1 LSRPVW
7 LIIPDA
13 VGRGF
18 EGPGAE
24 AVPVTDKLGL
34 GLNLG
39 YWVRPGDASA
49 LVLAAE
55 RLGYESVWTAESWG
69 SDALT
74 PLAWYGART
83 SRIKLGTSVLQIS
96 ARTPAAT
103 AMAAVTL
110 DYLSG
115 GRLLLGIGVSGP
127 QVAEGWYGTPFAQPL
142 ARTREYV
149 DLLRVMWRRQRPARS
164 TGRHYPLPYRP
175 GTGLGKPLMLNIP
188 PLRDDIPV
196 YLGAQGPRNVALAAE
211 IADGWLALFT
221 DPQKIGQ
228 LYGGALAA
236 APPGFDIAA
245 TVNVI
250 LTDDLPAALHT
261 AKQMLGF
268 YIGGMGARTRN
279 FHLDVVS
286 RMGYEEAGRRV
297 QELFLDG
304 RRDDAIDAVPDDLA
318 DAVCLLGPIAR
329 IRERLQLWRDSPVT
343 TLLVTGPDSE
353 PDLRAIRDAVLG

>member
-1 LSRPVW
+1 MRC
-7 LIIPDA
+7 
-13 VGRGF
+13 GF
-18 EGPGAE
+18 ADSWVE
-24 AVPVTDKLGL
+24 AAAVTDRLGL

-49 LVLAAE
+49 LVLTAE

-83 SRIKLGTSVLQIS
+83 SRIKLGTSVIQIS

-110 DYLSG
+110 DRLSG
-115 GRLLLGIGVSGP
+115 GRLLLGVGVSGP

-149 DLLRVMWRRQRPARS
+149 DLLRVMWRRQRPARA
-164 TGRHYPLPYRP
+164 TGPCYPLPYRP

-188 PLRDDIPV
+188 AFRDDIPV
-196 YLGAQGPRNVALAAE
+196 YLGAEGPRNVALAAE
-211 IADGWLALFT
+211 IADGWLCLFT

-228 LYGGALAA
+228 VYGSALAG

-245 TVNVI
+245 VVNVI
-250 LTDDLPAALHT
+250 ITDDMPAALRA
-261 AKQMLGF
+261 AKQMLAY
-268 YIGGMGARTRN
+268 YIGGMGARNRN
-279 FHLDVVS
+279 FHLNMIN
-286 RMGYEEAGRRV
+286 RMGYPEESRTV
-297 QELFLDG
+297 QELFLEG
-304 RRDDAIDAVPDDLA
+304 RRDRAIDAVPDELA
-318 DAVCLLGPIAR
+318 DTVCLLGPIDR
-329 IRERLQLWRDSPVT
+329 IRERLELWRQSPVT
-343 TLLVTGPDSE
+343 TLLVAGPDSE
-353 PDLRAIRDAVLG
+353 SALRSIRDAVLS